1 MPLTRRLYASSAA
14 LLLAAVVAISLPAT
28 AQDKSAKVVAAA
40 LKPFVTSHA
49 LAGAIT
55 LVADKDK
62 VLSLSAVGYSD
73 VATKTP
79 LKTDALV
86 WIASQSKPI
95 TAAALMILV
104 DEGKVKLDEPAET
117 YLPELKALK
126 VKEKVGDKVELRKP
140 SRPVTVRHLLSH
152 TSGMPFR
159 SPAEQPTLDKLT
171 LKAGIESYA
180 TTPLDADP
188 GTRYAYSNAGINTA
202 GRIIEVVSEMPY
214 EDFLDKRLFGPLGM
228 TDTTFW
234 PTGEKLARVA
244 KAYKPDAA
252 KKDLVEIKID
262 QLRYPLDDRT
272 RQPMPAGGLFSTAT
286 DVAKFCQMLLNGG
299 TLNGKRV
306 LSEAAVKEMT
316 TRQTPKE
323 LKESYGLGLSVG
335 GSEFGHGGALSTNMT
350 VDTKHGLVF
359 VWLVQHAGYPGN
371 GGQAQEVFRD
381 VSRAM
386 FSDSK

>member
-1 MPLTRRLYASSAA
+1 MTVTPRRIAWPAA
-14 LLLAAVVAISLPAT
+14 LLAVGIAISLPAT
-28 AQDKSAKVVAAA
+28 AQDKSTKGVAAA
-40 LKPFVTSHA
+40 LQPYVDSHS

-55 LVADKDK
+55 LVANKDK
-62 VLSLSAVGYSD
+62 VLSLEAVGYAD
-73 VATKTP
+73 VAAKTP
-79 LKTDALV
+79 LKTDSIV

-104 DEGKVKLDEPAET
+104 DDGKVKLDDPAET
-117 YLPELKALK
+117 YLPELKALQ
-126 VKEKVGDKVELRKP
+126 VKEKVGNKEELRKP
-140 SRPVTVRHLLSH
+140 ARPVTVRDLLRH

-159 SPAEQPTLDKLT
+159 SPVEQPTLDKQT
-171 LKAGIESYA
+171 LKARVESYA

-188 GTRYAYSNAGINTA
+188 GTRYNYSNAGINTA
-202 GRIIEVVSEMPY
+202 GRIIEVVSGMPY

-234 PTGEKLARVA
+234 PTGDQLKRVA

-299 TLNGKRV
+299 TLDGKHV

-316 TRQTPKE
+316 TRQTPKDM
-323 LKESYGLGLSVG
+323 KESYGLGLSVG
-335 GSEFGHGGALSTNMT
+335 GNDFGHGGALSTNMS
-350 VDTKHGLVF
+350 VDTKRGLVY

-371 GGQAQEVFRD
+371 GGQAQGEFRKTAQ
-381 VSRAM
+381 AM
-386 FSDSK
+386 YGTPAK